1 MDQAAKYKYSEI
13 TKLGSY
19 RKTALMSRLFESH
32 FPPLS
37 ENSKIVEIGPGRGE
51 FAQECINRKFDY
63 TGIEPSKTLAD
74 MLRSVGYNIINQKVP
89 PLHLE
94 ENQYDLIHS
103 KDVIEHLIS
112 YEEVLGLL
120 SDCRL
125 VLKDGGYISAI
136 VPNFATLK
144 ELFYEYEYQHA
155 FPTTEMRMQRLLE
168 DSGFQVIKL
177 RKVFCEIGLS
187 KFWFLDRMLAH
198 LLIPIARN
206 SVFCTIVKIFAST
219 EILFKI
225 HKNVYDHIYVLG
237 RKM

>member
-1 MDQAAKYKYSEI
+1 MDQAAKYKYSEV

-51 FAQECINRKFDY
+51 FAQECIRRKFDY
-63 TGIEPSKTLAD
+63 TGIEPSETLAD
-74 MLRSVGYNIINQKVP
+74 VLRSEGYNILSQKVP
-89 PLHLE
+89 PLYLT
-94 ENQYDLIHS
+94 NNDYDLIHS
-103 KDVIEHLIS
+103 KDVIEHLKS
-112 YEEVLGLL
+112 YEEVLDLL
-120 SDCRL
+120 ADCRL
-125 VLKDGGYISAI
+125 ALRDGGYISAI

-155 FPTTEMRMQRLLE
+155 YPTTEMRMQNLLE

-187 KFWFLDRMLAH
+187 KFCFLDRLLAH

-206 SVFCTIVKIFAST
+206 SVFCAMVKMITSR

-237 RKM
+237 KKV